1 LRKILA
7 FGQVRANENRLCQV
21 FRGPIRLRQLSYIKL
36 IDEIQRA
43 ESPNIPLLK
52 PMKEAT
58 HFNLAA
64 IQPE

>member
-1 LRKILA
+1 
-7 FGQVRANENRLCQV
+7 
-21 FRGPIRLRQLSYIKL
+21 LRQLSYIKL

-58 HFNLAA
+58 YLNLAA
-64 IQPE
+64 LQLE